1 MSEVQVAGLRDPDM
15 QRALADHLRAVA
27 EAKKHP
33 NPERDLEQWRRL
45 IRWVTSRIDASETP
59 SEHADGD
66 LRVQTGAHSGFVVS
80 CKPSSSPPAS

>member
-15 QRALADHLRAVA
+15 QRALANHLRVLE

-45 IRWVTSRIDASETP
+45 VKWVTSRIDASENP
-59 SEHADGD
+59 GAHADE
-66 LRVQTGAHSGFVVS
+66 LRVETGPLSGYILS
-80 CKPSSSPPAS
+80 RKPYPSTPDS